1 MTYSNIW
8 YLFPSSST
16 RAYMLSAIMLAEYYL
31 ISTSSKFTSY
41 CCVLRRLTFYI
52 VRSCLMR
59 VSGTHNSKSVSS
71 AILFPTAYSA
81 LITGY
86 SYLISF
92 NGVLD
97 VFQIS
102 PFNEN
107 FLRFCHLPHVFID
120 VLDSDVHIIAANNMD
135 IFPVV
140 NDLLQYMISV
150 SIIIYPCIYALSN
163 YVSWIL
169 FDFYIIKIHLILLC
183 VEYYVGVRNLYQVTI
198 CATLVLIQGPPELR
212 LSIQK

>member
-1 MTYSNIW
+1 MLVHYQ
-8 YLFPSSST
+8 YLLAVIQNLEGWLYIFEFLINGFSPQSISFSSST
-16 RAYMLSAIMLAEYYL
+16 WQASLTFLGILMQNLWVRFQHLA
-31 ISTSSKFTSY
+31 
-41 CCVLRRLTFYI
+41 LTFYI

-102 PFNEN
+102 PFNEK

-120 VLDSDVHIIAANNMD
+120 VLDSDVHIIAANNID
-135 IFPVV
+135 IFLVV

-163 YVSWIL
+163 YVS
-169 FDFYIIKIHLILLC
+169 
-183 VEYYVGVRNLYQVTI
+183 
-198 CATLVLIQGPPELR
+198 
-212 LSIQK
+212 